1 MIIFRRNYFILTA
14 LLFLVEVCIALFVND
29 RFIRPYAGDFL
40 VVILIYCFVRS
51 FFNVPVNQ
59 TAIGVLI
66 FAFVIEGLQYIQLVN
81 ILGLQNS
88 KLASVVLGNS
98 FSWMD
103 MITYV
108 LGIVFVMACETLN
121 SNLKSNKISEQIA
134 EKKC

>member
-1 MIIFRRNYFILTA
+1 MVFRKNYFILTVC
-14 LLFLVEVCIALFVND
+14 LFLIEVCIALFVND
-29 RFIRPYAGDFL
+29 RFIRPYVGDFL

-51 FFNVPVNQ
+51 FFKVPVIQ

-66 FAFVIEGLQYIQLVN
+66 FAFAIEGLQYIEFVK

-108 LGIVFVMACETLN
+108 LGIGFVLACETLN
-121 SNLKSNKISEQIA
+121 SILRSNKISEQIA